1 MVINVSFD
9 GILLEKLNKEIE
21 FLKTGRI
28 SKINEN
34 GDTDF
39 IFTIRKERINYQL
52 MLSFSSDYSRIHL
65 TKHIYD
71 SVLNPKS
78 FTISSLI
85 PPLTTSKLV

>member
-39 IFTIRKERINYQL
+39 IFTIRKERINYLL
-52 MLSFSSDYSRIHL
+52 MFSFSSDYSRIHL
-65 TKHIYD
+65 TKHI
-71 SVLNPKS
+71 
-78 FTISSLI
+78 
-85 PPLTTSKLV
+85 